1 MSVVLKIAGTD
12 ITDSPYSFDVVDV
25 RKPLMAEPR
34 GEVTEYG
41 SLDGVYAGGGA
52 LGGLTFEVVLAT
64 MAPTSAALEARLDAL
79 RRLLDPRSNQT
90 FECGLWPDRYWK
102 ARVTGA
108 LEMEPLGVNGCELT
122 LRFLAPDP
130 LAYGATEI
138 SRTFAIDS
146 EDKMIAVAQADL
158 ANGTAPARPV
168 ITVTCATNETL
179 FWFYNQTTQ
188 QQLQYGFYAYAGY
201 QVQFDSEQYLIRYSA
216 DSGVTWTTRMQ
227 GKTGTFLTLA
237 PGVANNIRV
246 EHLGGTSVNITFRE
260 RYR

>member
-1 MSVVLKIAGTD
+1 MSVTLKIAGTD
-12 ITDSPYSFDVVDV
+12 ITQSPYLFDVLDV

-34 GEVTEYG
+34 GTVTEFG

-52 LGGLTFEVVLAT
+52 LGGLMFTVVLGT
-64 MAPTSAALEARLDAL
+64 MASSIAELETRLDAL
-79 RRLLDPRSNQT
+79 KRLLDSRNNQT
-90 FECGLWPDRYWK
+90 FECSLWPDRFW
-102 ARVTGA
+102 RVRITGA
-108 LEMEPLGVNGCELT
+108 METEPMGLNGCEMT
-122 LRFLAPDP
+122 LNFLAPDP
-130 LAYGATEI
+130 LAYGTTEI
-138 SRTFAIDS
+138 SRTFEIDS